1 MTAVYKRELRSY
13 FTSMVGYV
21 FIAILIFFVGI
32 YFMAYNLFG
41 GYPSFGYV
49 LLSCTIIFMVAVPI
63 LTMRS
68 MAEDRRGKTD
78 QLLLTSPVSLTG
90 IVLGKYLAMVT
101 VLLVPILLICFCP
114 LIIAMNGSATLT
126 ADYAAILAFFCMGC
140 VYIAVGMFVSAL
152 TESQIIAAVGTFAA
166 LLVLYLWTDLVSF
179 LPDSL
184 AQLLSSFDFQ
194 GVLDNFAYYSVFDL
208 GGLLLY
214 LSMAAVFVFLTV
226 QVLQRRKGI
235 TSAATTAVVLAIAV
249 VVNLVVGQLPSDLVE
264 RDISDNSLYTVSDT
278 SVDYLSALERD
289 VELVVLASEDTTDQ
303 RITKFLH
310 NYAALSGHLSLSFVD
325 PVEHPSALTEYEAD
339 QNTVVVR
346 CADTGRQRVVPFSD
360 ILVADLMSY
369 YTYGTYTYSEFDAE
383 GQLTSAVDYVTSDNS
398 HILYLAENHGE
409 SALGGSVTDAISK
422 ANLSTSTVSLLLDNG
437 VPDDCSLLVFNQPQ
451 TDLSASSPITAQFGD
466 DDLTL
471 IYGAHGMTQC
481 DPVRDTITVTPFM
494 TTTESGYSDAGG
506 QTGTYI
512 LGAQA
517 EEETDGG
524 TARLTVFTTESVVDQ
539 SILTFNP
546 SMVNLDIF
554 LNAATSGM
562 EDISAISI
570 PAKSLEITYNT
581 VLNPGMWSTLYLA
594 VIPLG
599 VLIGGLAYWI
609 KRRKL

>member
-1 MTAVYKRELRSY
+1 
-13 FTSMVGYV
+13 MVGYV

-226 QVLQRRKGI
+226 QVLQRRKGSPPPLPLRWCWPSPWWSTWWWGSCPLTWWSGTSRTTVSTPSATLLWTTSPPWSGTWSWSSWPARTPR
-235 TSAATTAVVLAIAV
+235 TSASPNFCTTM
-249 VVNLVVGQLPSDLVE
+249 P
-264 RDISDNSLYTVSDT
+264 
-278 SVDYLSALERD
+278 
-289 VELVVLASEDTTDQ
+289 
-303 RITKFLH
+303 
-310 NYAALSGHLSLSFVD
+310 
-325 PVEHPSALTEYEAD
+325 PCP
-339 QNTVVVR
+339 
-346 CADTGRQRVVPFSD
+346 
-360 ILVADLMSY
+360 
-369 YTYGTYTYSEFDAE
+369 
-383 GQLTSAVDYVTSDNS
+383 
-398 HILYLAENHGE
+398 
-409 SALGGSVTDAISK
+409 AIS
-422 ANLSTSTVSLLLDNG
+422 
-437 VPDDCSLLVFNQPQ
+437 P
-451 TDLSASSPITAQFGD
+451 SPSW
-466 DDLTL
+466 TL
-471 IYGAHGMTQC
+471 
-481 DPVRDTITVTPFM
+481 
-494 TTTESGYSDAGG
+494 
-506 QTGTYI
+506 
-512 LGAQA
+512 
-517 EEETDGG
+517 
-524 TARLTVFTTESVVDQ
+524 
-539 SILTFNP
+539 
-546 SMVNLDIF
+546 
-554 LNAATSGM
+554 
-562 EDISAISI
+562 
-570 PAKSLEITYNT
+570 
-581 VLNPGMWSTLYLA
+581 WST
-594 VIPLG
+594 PPP
-599 VLIGGLAYWI
+599 
-609 KRRKL
+609 

>member
-208 GGLLLY
+208 GG
-214 LSMAAVFVFLTV
+214 T
-226 QVLQRRKGI
+226 
-235 TSAATTAVVLAIAV
+235 
-249 VVNLVVGQLPSDLVE
+249 
-264 RDISDNSLYTVSDT
+264 
-278 SVDYLSALERD
+278 
-289 VELVVLASEDTTDQ
+289 
-303 RITKFLH
+303 
-310 NYAALSGHLSLSFVD
+310 AALSVHGGRLRLPHRAGPPAPEGDHLRRCHCGGAGH
-325 PVEHPSALTEYEAD
+325 
-339 QNTVVVR
+339 R
-346 CADTGRQRVVPFSD
+346 R
-360 ILVADLMSY
+360 
-369 YTYGTYTYSEFDAE
+369 
-383 GQLTSAVDYVTSDNS
+383 
-398 HILYLAENHGE
+398 
-409 SALGGSVTDAISK
+409 
-422 ANLSTSTVSLLLDNG
+422 
-437 VPDDCSLLVFNQPQ
+437 
-451 TDLSASSPITAQFGD
+451 
-466 DDLTL
+466 
-471 IYGAHGMTQC
+471 
-481 DPVRDTITVTPFM
+481 
-494 TTTESGYSDAGG
+494 GG
-506 QTGTYI
+506 QPGG
-512 LGAQA
+512 GA
-517 EEETDGG
+517 
-524 TARLTVFTTESVVDQ
+524 
-539 SILTFNP
+539 
-546 SMVNLDIF
+546 
-554 LNAATSGM
+554 AA
-562 EDISAISI
+562 
-570 PAKSLEITYNT
+570 L
-581 VLNPGMWSTLYLA
+581 
-594 VIPLG
+594 
-599 VLIGGLAYWI
+599 
-609 KRRKL
+609 

>member
-235 TSAATTAVVLAIAV
+235 T
-249 VVNLVVGQLPSDLVE
+249 
-264 RDISDNSLYTVSDT
+264 
-278 SVDYLSALERD
+278 
-289 VELVVLASEDTTDQ
+289 
-303 RITKFLH
+303 
-310 NYAALSGHLSLSFVD
+310 LSL
-325 PVEHPSALTEYEAD
+325 
-339 QNTVVVR
+339 
-346 CADTGRQRVVPFSD
+346 
-360 ILVADLMSY
+360 I
-369 YTYGTYTYSEFDAE
+369 
-383 GQLTSAVDYVTSDNS
+383 
-398 HILYLAENHGE
+398 HI
-409 SALGGSVTDAISK
+409 
-422 ANLSTSTVSLLLDNG
+422 
-437 VPDDCSLLVFNQPQ
+437 
-451 TDLSASSPITAQFGD
+451 
-466 DDLTL
+466 
-471 IYGAHGMTQC
+471 
-481 DPVRDTITVTPFM
+481 
-494 TTTESGYSDAGG
+494 
-506 QTGTYI
+506 
-512 LGAQA
+512 
-517 EEETDGG
+517 
-524 TARLTVFTTESVVDQ
+524 
-539 SILTFNP
+539 
-546 SMVNLDIF
+546 
-554 LNAATSGM
+554 
-562 EDISAISI
+562 
-570 PAKSLEITYNT
+570 
-581 VLNPGMWSTLYLA
+581 
-594 VIPLG
+594 
-599 VLIGGLAYWI
+599 
-609 KRRKL
+609 

>member
-325 PVEHPSALTEYEAD
+325 PVEHPYWTMFF
-339 QNTVVVR
+339 NM
-346 CADTGRQRVVPFSD
+346 FS
-360 ILVADLMSY
+360 Y
-369 YTYGTYTYSEFDAE
+369 R
-383 GQLTSAVDYVTSDNS
+383 
-398 HILYLAENHGE
+398 
-409 SALGGSVTDAISK
+409 
-422 ANLSTSTVSLLLDNG
+422 SLLYAVLYF
-437 VPDDCSLLVFNQPQ
+437 LLLRPEKKRKQQ
-451 TDLSASSPITAQFGD
+451 AQQMRDG
-466 DDLTL
+466 LKK
-471 IYGAHGMTQC
+471 G
-481 DPVRDTITVTPFM
+481 DTITTI
-494 TTTESGYSDAGG
+494 GG
-506 QTGTYI
+506 VIGKVVSVDKDTFVIETSEDRVRVQFAKWALSQVGVQTGEQPENKKEKKEDEKQEEPKEE
-512 LGAQA
+512 AQEADTSAAA
-517 EEETDGG
+517 EE
-524 TARLTVFTTESVVDQ
+524 S
-539 SILTFNP
+539 
-546 SMVNLDIF
+546 
-554 LNAATSGM
+554 AA
-562 EDISAISI
+562 E
-570 PAKSLEITYNT
+570 PAAEAPAAEAAEEKN
-581 VLNPGMWSTLYLA
+581 
-594 VIPLG
+594 
-599 VLIGGLAYWI
+599 
-609 KRRKL
+609 